1 MCLCLCA
8 CTCVLLCAQLNKKL
22 QRLQTRLSRSSIE
35 VGSVGGNDS
44 PDATSAAAAAAA
56 ADGFNKTG
64 PDAFA
69 QQQHAAGMPDGG
81 PFASPGAQ
89 YYAQQHGAYGKSYPP
104 TVDYGQVPAKGWYLH
119 ACVVM
124 AALGVRWWLLNQTDP
139 LQRKVMLVIIWPVS
153 FTWSHMCEGCMCVCD
168 ACTCTC
174 ACDMYVCQLGGST
187 QARTAG
193 RQGRWQDSTIG
204 IQQLLVRGRARG
216 HVAVGRAV
224 YSTAVLGPASTTV

>member
-1 MCLCLCA
+1 MAVCCSVMCLCLCA

-153 FTWSHMCEGCMCVCD
+153 FTWSHMCEGCMCVCVMHVHVHVLVICMCVSWVGVHRHGQQAGRD
-168 ACTCTC
+168 A
-174 ACDMYVCQLGGST
+174 G
-187 QARTAG
+187 RTA
-193 RQGRWQDSTIG
+193 
-204 IQQLLVRGRARG
+204 
-216 HVAVGRAV
+216 
-224 YSTAVLGPASTTV
+224 P